1 MKKII
6 YSVFMMVMVTMAFT
20 SCADVPMPYDDPNQ
34 SSIDDQGTVVEPAG
48 IGTADD
54 PYNVAAANALIESGE
69 APQTNVYV
77 KGIIVSIREID
88 TASFGNATFYISDD
102 GTSKD
107 QLTVYRSKSLGNK
120 SFKSEDEIKDGDEVI
135 ICGELINFNGTYE
148 FTQGCYIYSLNGE
161 TSGGGGGV
169 IGTPSGSGTLNDPY
183 NVAAITQLA
192 SSLSAN
198 GKSNDVYFKGKV
210 SSIKENYSTQFG
222 NATFYISDDG
232 TTNGEFYIYRALYL
246 GNKEYSAGAEL
257 IKEGDEVIM
266 YGKVVNYQGN
276 TPESSQKECFLYSLN
291 GKSDGGAGGGGG
303 GEATA
308 KGSGTLADP
317 YNSVAAANETNKLG
331 DNKASENDVY
341 IKGKIVSIKEE
352 FTPTHGNSSFYIS
365 DDGTTNGQFYIYRT
379 LYLGNQLYQEGEL
392 PKPGDEVIICG
403 KLYKYVS
410 NGNATLETQQNKS
423 YIYSLN
429 GKTEPSGSGGGGGG
443 SATFTR
449 SVNDNIL
456 TITMNDVTASNN
468 KITVDF
474 NAQGWTDKQD
484 VTTSTVTLSDGTT
497 ISFNKNTSSGT
508 GSAPAYYDG
517 TKGIRLYAKN
527 QIIIKGANKGIAK
540 VVMTC
545 DKQGSNIYVGNET
558 LTASSSGNTL
568 TITNEYG
575 LTSGGVQLRIQT
587 MEITYAE

>member
-6 YSVFMMVMVTMAFT
+6 YSVLMMFMVAMTFT

-34 SSIDDQGTVVEPAG
+34 SAIDNEGSVVEPEG

-69 APQTNVYV
+69 APETNVYV
-77 KGIIVSIREID
+77 KGKIVSIREID
-88 TASFGNATFYISDD
+88 TASYGNATFYISDD
-102 GTSKD
+102 GSSKD

-120 SFKSEDEIKDGDEVI
+120 PFKSEEEIQDGDEVI
-135 ICGELINFNGTYE
+135 ICGVLVNFNGTYE
-148 FTQGCYIYSLNGE
+148 FTQGCYIYSRNGE
-161 TSGGGGGV
+161 TSGGGAV
-169 IGTPSGSGTLNDPY
+169 GTPTGSGTLDDPY
-183 NVAAITQLA
+183 NVAAIIGVA
-192 SSLSAN
+192 SALPSN
-198 GKSNDVYFKGKV
+198 GKSDNVYFKGKV
-210 SSIKENYSTQFG
+210 STIEENYSTQFG

-232 TTNGEFYIYRALYL
+232 TNNGEFYVYRALYL
-246 GNKEYSAGAEL
+246 GNREYTTGADL
-257 IKEGDEVIM
+257 LKEGDEVIL
-266 YGKVVNYQGN
+266 YGKVTNYQGN
-276 TPESSQKECFLYSLN
+276 TPETSQKECFLYSLN
-291 GKSDGGAGGGGG
+291 GKSEGGGGG
-303 GEATA
+303 GGTEGVA
-308 KGSGTLADP
+308 KGSGTLEDP
-317 YNSVAAANETNKLG
+317 YNAVAATNEANKLENSTAG
-331 DNKASENDVY
+331 DKDVY

-352 FTPTHGNSSFYIS
+352 FSTTHGNSSFYIS
-365 DDGTTNGQFYIYRT
+365 DDGTANNQFYVYRT
-379 LYLGNQLYQEGEL
+379 LYFGNKLYESGEL
-392 PKPGDEVIICG
+392 PKVGDEVVICG

-410 NGNATLETQQNKS
+410 NGTVTPETQQNQS

-429 GKTEPSGSGGGGGG
+429 GKTEPGSGGGGGG
-443 SATFTR
+443 GSSTGDFTR
-449 SVNDNIL
+449 SVSDNIL
-456 TITMNDVTASNN
+456 TITMNGVTASSN

-474 NAQGWTDKQD
+474 SAQGWTNQQT
-484 VTTSTVTLSDGTT
+484 VTSATVTLSDGTT

-508 GSAPAYYDG
+508 GSDPAYYDG
-517 TKGIRLYAKN
+517 TKGVRLYAKN